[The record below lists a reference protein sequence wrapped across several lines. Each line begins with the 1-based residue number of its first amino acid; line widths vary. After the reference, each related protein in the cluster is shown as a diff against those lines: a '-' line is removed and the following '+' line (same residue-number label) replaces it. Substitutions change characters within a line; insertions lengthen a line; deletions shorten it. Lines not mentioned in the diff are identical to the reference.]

1 MLTANVLLNNKKSR
15 KIQIP
20 VTLRDFHKSY
30 KIINSL
36 YIYSNY
42 LINAIMNKVY
52 FLVLVLFVQ
61 NAVAQK
67 TYIQCG
73 RLIDGV
79 ANTAQT
85 SVTIIVEGDKI
96 TDIQAGYLSGAPNDK
111 VIDLKS
117 KTVMPGLIDCHVHL
131 ESQFS
136 KNTLLE
142 GFTLSD
148 ADIAYRAAVY
158 AKKTLMAGFTTVRD
172 LGGTGVNI
180 SLRKAIDRGLT
191 EGPHILTA
199 GRAISASGGHMDG
212 SVGFR
217 DDAFNHKFG
226 PDEGVADGRD
236 ELVKAVRLQVKRGS
250 DVIKIASTGGVLDL
264 SENSSGAEFTIDEI
278 KAVVETAKDYGL
290 RVACHAHGA
299 EGIRR
304 AILGGV
310 TSIEHGSY
318 MNDED
323 MELAK
328 KYGTYLVPTI
338 IAGKS
343 VADSA
348 KIPGFFPPVI
358 ARKAVEVGSQIQ
370 ATFGRAYKAGVKI
383 AFGTDAGVYA
393 HGKNYIEFQ
402 YMVEAGMPPMEA
414 IKAATTS
421 AADLLGIAE
430 YTGSI
435 IKGKAA
441 DIVAVDGNPLEDI
454 KTMKNVAFVMKG
466 GKIYKQ

>member
-1 MLTANVLLNNKKSR
+1 
-15 KIQIP
+15 
-20 VTLRDFHKSY
+20 
-30 KIINSL
+30 
-36 YIYSNY
+36 
-42 LINAIMNKVY
+42 MNKFY
-52 FLVLVLFVQ
+52 FVILLFFVSS
-61 NAVAQK
+61 AFAQK
-67 TYIQCG
+67 SYIQCG
-73 RLIDGV
+73 RLIDGIS
-79 ANTAQT
+79 NTVQT
-85 SVTIIVEGDKI
+85 QVTIVVDGKFI
-96 TDIQAGYLSGAPNDK
+96 TDIQKGYNSGGAGDK
-111 VIDLKS
+111 VIDLKN

-131 ESQFS
+131 EEQGS
-136 KNTLLE
+136 KTSMME
-142 GFTLSD
+142 GFTFTD
-148 ADIAYRAAVY
+148 ADIAYHAAIY
-158 AKKTLMAGFTTVRD
+158 AKRTLMAGFTTVRD

-180 SLRKAIDRGLT
+180 SLRKAVKQGLVD
-191 EGPHILTA
+191 GPRIITA
-199 GRAISASGGHMDG
+199 GRAISGSGGHMDA

-217 DDAFNHKFG
+217 DDAFNHKMG
-226 PDEGVADGRD
+226 PDDGIADGRD
-236 ELVKAVRLQVKRGS
+236 ELIKAVRLQFKRGS

-264 SENSSGAEFTIDEI
+264 SEDGSGAQFSIDEI
-278 KAVVETAKDYGL
+278 KAVVETAKDYGM

-310 TSIEHGSY
+310 TSIEHGTF

-348 KIPGFFPPVI
+348 KIPGYFPPVI
-358 ARKAVEVGSQIQ
+358 ARKATEVGTQIQ
-370 ATFGRAYKAGVKI
+370 NTFAKAYKSGVKI

-421 AADLLGIAE
+421 AADLLGMSNKI
-430 YTGSI
+430 GSI
-435 IKGKAA
+435 SKGKFA
-441 DIVAVDGNPLEDI
+441 DIVAVDGDPLTDI
-454 KTMKNVAFVMKG
+454 KTMKNVSFVMKE
-466 GKIYKQ
+466 GKIYSN

>member
-1 MLTANVLLNNKKSR
+1 MIKK
-15 KIQIP
+15 
-20 VTLRDFHKSY
+20 F
-30 KIINSL
+30 
-36 YIYSNY
+36 
-42 LINAIMNKVY
+42 Y
-52 FLVLVLFVQ
+52 FAFFLFFTS
-61 NAVAQK
+61 AAFCQK

-73 RLIDGV
+73 KLIDGIS
-79 ANTAQT
+79 NTTQT
-85 SVTIIVEGDKI
+85 EVTIIVDGNII
-96 TDIQAGYLSGAPNDK
+96 TDIKKGYVTGDAGDK
-111 VIDLKS
+111 LISLKD
-117 KTVMPGLIDCHVHL
+117 KTVMPGLMDCHVHL
-131 ESQFS
+131 EDQFS

-142 GFTLSD
+142 GFTLTD
-148 ADIAYRAAVY
+148 ADIAYRAAAN

-180 SLRKAIDRGLT
+180 SLRKAIQQGLVV
-191 EGPHILTA
+191 GPRIITA
-199 GRAISASGGHMDG
+199 GRAISASGGHMDN

-217 DDAFNHKFG
+217 DDAFNHKMG
-226 PDEGVADGRD
+226 PDDGVADGRD
-236 ELVKAVRLQVKRGS
+236 ELIKAVRLQIKRGS

-323 MELAK
+323 MQLAI

-348 KIPGFFPPVI
+348 KMPGYFPPVI
-358 ARKAVEVGSQIQ
+358 ARKAIEVGTRIQ
-370 ATFGRAYKAGVKI
+370 QTFGRAYKAGVKI

-393 HGKNYIEFQ
+393 HGKNYLEFG

-421 AADLLGIAE
+421 AADLLGISDK
-430 YTGSI
+430 TGSI
-435 IKGKAA
+435 SKGKFA
-441 DIVAVDGNPLEDI
+441 DIIAVDGDPLQDI
-454 KTMKNVAFVMKG
+454 KNMKNVTFVMKE
-466 GKIYKQ
+466 GKIYNQ

>member
-1 MLTANVLLNNKKSR
+1 MKRIYFALFLLFAM
-15 KIQIP
+15 P
-20 VTLRDFHKSY
+20 AF
-30 KIINSL
+30 
-36 YIYSNY
+36 
-42 LINAIMNKVY
+42 
-52 FLVLVLFVQ
+52 
-61 NAVAQK
+61 AQK

-73 RLIDGV
+73 KLIDGI
-79 ANTAQT
+79 ANTEQ
-85 SVTIIVEGDKI
+85 SQVTIVVEGKMI
-96 TDIQAGYLSGAPNDK
+96 TDIQKGYTSGGANDK
-111 VIDLKS
+111 VIDLRN

-131 ESQFS
+131 EDQGT
-136 KNTLLE
+136 KNSMID
-142 GFTLSD
+142 GFTATD
-148 ADIAYRAAVY
+148 ADVAYRAAVN

-172 LGGTGVNI
+172 LGGSGVNI
-180 SLRKAIDRGLT
+180 SLRKAIQRGLVD
-191 EGPHILTA
+191 GPRMITA

-217 DDAFNHKFG
+217 DDVFDHKMG
-226 PDEGVADGRD
+226 PDDGVADGRD
-236 ELVKAVRLQVKRGS
+236 ELIKAVRLQIKRGS

-310 TSIEHGSY
+310 TSIEHGTF
-318 MNDED
+318 MNEED
-323 MELAK
+323 FELAK

-348 KIPGFFPPVI
+348 KILGYFPPVI
-358 ARKAVEVGSQIQ
+358 ARKAVEVGTQIQ
-370 ATFGRAYKAGVKI
+370 ANFGKAYKAGVKI

-393 HGKNYIEFQ
+393 HGKNALEFQ

-421 AADLLGIAE
+421 AADLLGISDK
-430 YTGSI
+430 TGSI
-435 IKGKAA
+435 SKGKSA
-441 DIVAVDGNPLEDI
+441 DIVAVNGDPLQDI
-454 KTMKNVAFVMKG
+454 KTMRSIAFVMKEG
-466 GKIYKQ
+466 RIYTNQ

>member
-1 MLTANVLLNNKKSR
+1 
-15 KIQIP
+15 
-20 VTLRDFHKSY
+20 
-30 KIINSL
+30 
-36 YIYSNY
+36 
-42 LINAIMNKVY
+42 MNKFCLIL
-52 FLVLVLFVQ
+52 FLFF
-61 NAVAQK
+61 AETTIAQK
-67 TYIQCG
+67 TYVQCG
-73 RLIDGV
+73 KLIDGI

-85 SVTIIVEGDKI
+85 EVTIVIDGKLI
-96 TDIQAGYLSGAPNDK
+96 TDIQKGYIGGGTSDK
-111 VIDLKS
+111 VIDLKT

-131 ESQFS
+131 ESQGS
-136 KNTLLE
+136 KNSLIE
-142 GFTLSD
+142 GFTLTD
-148 ADIAYRAAVY
+148 ADVAYHAAVY
-158 AKKTLMAGFTTVRD
+158 AKRTLMAGFTTVRD

-180 SLRKAIDRGLT
+180 SLRKAVQQGLID
-191 EGPHILTA
+191 GPRIITA
-199 GRAISASGGHMDG
+199 GRAISASGGHMDS

-217 DDAFNHKFG
+217 DDAFNHRMG
-226 PDEGVADGRD
+226 PDDGVADGRD
-236 ELVKAVRLQVKRGS
+236 ELIKAVRLQFKRGS

-278 KAVVETAKDYGL
+278 KAVVETSRDYGL

-310 TSIEHGSY
+310 TSIEHGTF

-348 KIPGFFPPVI
+348 KIPGYFPPVI
-358 ARKAVEVGSQIQ
+358 ARKAVEVGTQIQ
-370 ATFGRAYKAGVKI
+370 QTFARAYKSGVKI
-383 AFGTDAGVYA
+383 AFGTDAGVFA

-421 AADLLGIAE
+421 AADLLGMSNKV
-430 YTGSI
+430 GSI
-435 IKGKAA
+435 TKGKFA
-441 DIVAVDGNPLEDI
+441 DIIAVDGDPLLDI
-454 KTMKNVAFVMKG
+454 KTMKNIAFIMKE
-466 GKIYKQ
+466 GKTYTNQ

>member
-1 MLTANVLLNNKKSR
+1 MVKK
-15 KIQIP
+15 
-20 VTLRDFHKSY
+20 L
-30 KIINSL
+30 
-36 YIYSNY
+36 
-42 LINAIMNKVY
+42 Y
-52 FLVLVLFVQ
+52 FLLLLFI
-61 NAVAQK
+61 APAAFAQK

-73 RLIDGV
+73 KLIDGMS
-79 ANTAQT
+79 NTVQT
-85 SVTIIVEGDKI
+85 GVTIIVEGNRI
-96 TDIQAGYLSGAPNDK
+96 TDIQKGYTNGGTGDK
-111 VIDLKS
+111 VIPLQNR
-117 KTVMPGLIDCHVHL
+117 TVMPGLIDCHVHL
-131 ESQFS
+131 ENEHN

-148 ADIAYRAAVY
+148 ADIAYNAAVN

-172 LGGTGVNI
+172 LGGSGVNI
-180 SLRKAIDRGLT
+180 SLRKAVQKGLVD
-191 EGPHILTA
+191 GPRIITA

-217 DDAFNHKFG
+217 DDAFNHKMG
-226 PDEGVADGRD
+226 PDDGVADGRD
-236 ELVKAVRLQVKRGS
+236 ELIKAVRLQIKRGS

-264 SENSSGAEFTIDEI
+264 SENGSGVAFSIDEI

-290 RVACHAHGA
+290 KVACHAHGA

-310 TSIEHGSY
+310 ASIEHGTY
-318 MNDED
+318 MNEED

-343 VADSA
+343 VSDSA
-348 KIPGFFPPVI
+348 KIKGYFPPVI
-358 ARKAVEVGSQIQ
+358 ARKALEVGSLIQ
-370 ATFGRAYKAGVKI
+370 QTFGRAYKAGVKI

-414 IKAATTS
+414 IKSATTG
-421 AADLLGIAE
+421 AADLLGIAGK
-430 YTGSI
+430 TGSI
-435 IKGKAA
+435 SKGKFA
-441 DIVAVDGNPLEDI
+441 DIIAVDGDPLQDI
-454 KTMKNVAFVMKG
+454 KTMKNVTFVMKE
-466 GKIYKQ
+466 GKIYNQ

>member
-1 MLTANVLLNNKKSR
+1 MVKKFYFILL
-15 KIQIP
+15 
-20 VTLRDFHKSY
+20 
-30 KIINSL
+30 
-36 YIYSNY
+36 
-42 LINAIMNKVY
+42 
-52 FLVLVLFVQ
+52 LFVSSI
-61 NAVAQK
+61 AAAQK

-73 RLIDGV
+73 RLIDGIS
-79 ANTAQT
+79 NKPLER
-85 SVTIIVEGDKI
+85 VTIIVEGNSIVDIKDSYVQGDAGDKLI
-96 TDIQAGYLSGAPNDK
+96 
-111 VIDLKS
+111 VLKD

-131 ESQFS
+131 EDQFS

-142 GFTLSD
+142 GFTLTD
-148 ADIAYRAAVY
+148 ADIAYRAAVN

-172 LGGTGVNI
+172 LGGSGVNI
-180 SLRKAIDRGLT
+180 SLRKAVQKGWVD
-191 EGPHILTA
+191 GPRIITA
-199 GRAISASGGHMDG
+199 GRAISASGGHMDN

-217 DDAFNHKFG
+217 DDAFNHKMG
-226 PDEGVADGRD
+226 PDDGVADGRD
-236 ELVKAVRLQVKRGS
+236 ELIKAVRLQIKRGS

-318 MNDED
+318 MNEED

-348 KIPGFFPPVI
+348 KIPGYFPPVI
-358 ARKAVEVGSQIQ
+358 ARKAMEVGTRIQ
-370 ATFGRAYKAGVKI
+370 QTFGKAYKAGVKI

-393 HGKNYIEFQ
+393 HGKNYLEFG

-414 IKAATTS
+414 IKAATTN
-421 AADLLGIAE
+421 AADLLGISDQ
-430 YTGSI
+430 TGSI
-435 IKGKAA
+435 SKGKDA
-441 DIVAVDGNPLEDI
+441 DIIAVDGDPLQDI
-454 KTMKNVAFVMKG
+454 KVMKNVTFIMKE
-466 GKIYKQ
+466 GKIYTQ

>member
-1 MLTANVLLNNKKSR
+1 MIKKFYFILL
-15 KIQIP
+15 
-20 VTLRDFHKSY
+20 
-30 KIINSL
+30 
-36 YIYSNY
+36 
-42 LINAIMNKVY
+42 
-52 FLVLVLFVQ
+52 LFFTTS
-61 NAVAQK
+61 AFAQK

-73 RLIDGV
+73 KLIDGIS
-79 ANTAQT
+79 NTVQT
-85 SVTIIVEGDKI
+85 EVTIVVEGHTI
-96 TDIQAGYLSGAPNDK
+96 TDIKKGYIAGDAGDK
-111 VIDLKS
+111 LISLKD

-142 GFTLSD
+142 GFTLTD
-148 ADIAYRAAVY
+148 ADIAYHAAVY
-158 AKKTLMAGFTTVRD
+158 AKRTLMAGFTTVRD
-172 LGGTGVNI
+172 CGGTGVNI
-180 SLRKAIDRGLT
+180 SLRKAVAQGLVD
-191 EGPHILTA
+191 GPRIITA
-199 GRAISASGGHMDG
+199 GRAISASGGHMDN

-217 DDAFNHKFG
+217 DDAFNHKMG
-226 PDEGVADGRD
+226 PDDGVADGRD
-236 ELVKAVRLQVKRGS
+236 ELIKAVRLQIKRGS

-264 SENSSGAEFTIDEI
+264 SENGSGAEFTIDEI

-310 TSIEHGSY
+310 TSIEHGTF
-318 MNDED
+318 MNEED

-348 KIPGFFPPVI
+348 KIPGYFPPVI
-358 ARKAVEVGSQIQ
+358 ARKAMEVGTQIQ
-370 ATFGRAYKAGVKI
+370 ANFGKAYKAGVKI

-393 HGKNYIEFQ
+393 HGKNYKEFQ

-421 AADLLGIAE
+421 AADLLGISAE
-430 YTGSI
+430 TGSI
-435 IKGKAA
+435 SKGLSA
-441 DIVAVDGNPLEDI
+441 DIIAVDGDPLTDI
-454 KTMKNVAFVMKG
+454 KVMKNVTFVMKE
-466 GKIYKQ
+466 GKIYNQ

>member
-1 MLTANVLLNNKKSR
+1 MKYFYLAVSLLLA
-15 KIQIP
+15 Q
-20 VTLRDFHKSY
+20 V
-30 KIINSL
+30 SL
-36 YIYSNY
+36 
-42 LINAIMNKVY
+42 
-52 FLVLVLFVQ
+52 
-61 NAVAQK
+61 AQK

-73 RLIDGV
+73 KLIDGIS
-79 ANTAQT
+79 NTEQT
-85 SVTIIVEGDKI
+85 EVTVIIEGKSI
-96 TDIQAGYLSGAPNDK
+96 IDIKKGYVTGGSNDK
-111 VIDLKS
+111 SISLKD

-136 KNTLLE
+136 KNTIAE
-142 GFTLSD
+142 GFILTD
-148 ADIAYRAAVY
+148 ADIAYQAAVY
-158 AKKTLMAGFTTVRD
+158 AKRTLMAGFTTVRD

-180 SLRKAIDRGLT
+180 SLRKAVARGEV
-191 EGPHILTA
+191 EGPRIITA
-199 GRAISASGGHMDG
+199 GRAISASGGHMDP
-212 SVGFR
+212 SDGFR
-217 DDAFNHKFG
+217 DDAFNHKMG
-226 PDEGVADGRD
+226 PDDGVADGRD
-236 ELVKAVRLQVKRGS
+236 ELVKAVRLQIKRGS

-310 TSIEHGSY
+310 TSIEHGSF
-318 MNDED
+318 MNEED

-338 IAGKS
+338 IAGRS

-358 ARKAVEVGSQIQ
+358 ARKAMEVGTQIQ

-421 AADLLGIAE
+421 AADLLGISNL
-430 YTGSI
+430 TGSI
-435 IKGKAA
+435 TIGKSA
-441 DIVAVDGNPLEDI
+441 DIVAVDGDPLADI
-454 KTMKNVAFVMKG
+454 KTMKNMSFVMKEG
-466 GKIYKQ
+466 SIYKQ